1 VIARR
6 TIRELTHLPGEAV
19 KRVYPPAV
27 PKGRDRRVPYDRKA
41 SIFVGD
47 EPKQHG
53 VITDRDPRF
62 NLATLVIFGP

>member
-1 VIARR
+1 M
-6 TIRELTHLPGEAV
+6 H
-19 KRVYPPAV
+19 PPAV
-27 PKGRDRRVPYDRKA
+27 PKGRDRCVPYDRKA

-53 VITDRDPRF
+53 VITDRDPRY